1 MKILVLGAGAIGGY
15 VGGWLASVGADV
27 TFLLR
32 GKRLDHIREHGLT
45 VESKHG
51 NLALPVKS
59 VSAAE
64 LRPEHD
70 LLILA
75 NKAYDLDT
83 AMDAA
88 SPGLAPRGAVLPLL
102 NGMTHIDTL
111 NQRLGRDRVLGGT
124 TRIAT
129 NLDEDGTIRA
139 LFENRDIVFGEQDGT
154 LSARVQEFR
163 AIAAG
168 AAGLDVQASPTI
180 MLAMWEKLAF
190 LGTGA
195 TMYCLMRA
203 NLGEILRG
211 SPEGQMIFHKL
222 FDTIVQ
228 IARHDGH
235 ALPEEFVTRTRTMF
249 ERRESTLASSM
260 LRDVEAGRPT
270 EGEHITGYLLRRC
283 RAAGLDDTILAC
295 AYAHL
300 KAYDERRAAG
310 RLPGG

>member
-15 VGGWLASVGADV
+15 IGGWLASVGADV

-32 GKRLDHIREHGLT
+32 GKRLAHIREHGLT
-45 VESKHG
+45 VESTHG
-51 NLALPVKS
+51 NLHLPVKT

-64 LRPEHD
+64 LKPEHD
-70 LLILA
+70 LLLVA
-75 NKAYDLDT
+75 CKSYDLDE

-88 SPGLAPRGAVLPLL
+88 QPGLAPHGAVLPIL

-111 NQRLGRDRVLGGT
+111 NQRLGRERVLGGT

-129 NLDEDGTIRA
+129 NLDPDGTIRA
-139 LFENRDIVFGEQDGT
+139 LFENREIIFGEQDGT
-154 LSARVQEFR
+154 ISQRVREFCDIASGAR
-163 AIAAG
+163 
-168 AAGLDVQASPTI
+168 GLELEASPRI
-180 MLAMWEKLAF
+180 IHAMWEKLAF
-190 LGTGA
+190 LGTGG

-211 SPEGQMIFHKL
+211 SPEGQQIFHRL
-222 FDTIVQ
+222 FDTVVQ
-228 IARHDGH
+228 IAAHDGYT
-235 ALPEEFVTRTRTMF
+235 LSNEFIARTRKLF

-260 LRDVEAGRPT
+260 LRDVEAGRPS

-295 AYAHL
+295 AYANL

-310 RLPGG
+310 RIPG